1 MKDQKII
8 QAIKD
13 RDEKTIAMVMQK
25 YSKLLWSVASAVLI
39 NSSSEQEVEECVA
52 DVFIHLWMNP
62 EKYDPDKG
70 KLSSWL
76 AMVTRSK
83 AIDRYRKL
91 AKKQDIALL
100 DEQTSSGM
108 ELIDKTIAKEDAMRV
123 MSYIDSLKEQDKEI
137 AIRRFVYEQKVKDIA
152 IAMDISK
159 KTVENHLFL
168 IKKRIKEILND

>member
-1 MKDQKII
+1 MNDQKII
-8 QAIKD
+8 QAIKEK
-13 RDEKTIAMVMQK
+13 DEKAIAMVMSK

-39 NSSSEQEVEECVA
+39 NMASEQDVEECVA
-52 DVFIHLWMNP
+52 DVFIHLWINP
-62 EKYDPDKG
+62 EKYDPNKG

-91 AKKQDIALL
+91 AKHQDTTLL

-137 AIRRFVYEQKVKDIA
+137 AIRRFVYEQRVKDIA
-152 IAMDISK
+152 LAMDIPK
-159 KTVENHLFL
+159 KNVENHLFL
-168 IKKRIKEILND
+168 IKKRLKEVLQD